1 MQKPCER
8 PIEIPTPAKAHFL
21 ALSGIWPT
29 SANQEADDCFRHKR
43 DQSAARVLG
52 MGAGEAHASRL
63 GVGGATGALCPGS
76 RELKKTVGE
85 RCHYFAISS
94 HDLRN

>member
-1 MQKPCER
+1 MQQPCER

-43 DQSAARVLG
+43 DQLAARVLG
-52 MGAGEAHASRL
+52 MGAGEDTPPDSVLAGQRARSAR
-63 GVGGATGALCPGS
+63 ARGS
-76 RELKKTVGE
+76 
-85 RCHYFAISS
+85 
-94 HDLRN
+94 